1 MRLRQSG
8 TRGTCN
14 QRSVKYQI
22 LKNGLTFIMVL
33 LHQRQGDQG
42 QGDQGQGKLLLCL
55 HRELCPN
62 LCVRQWFVKL
72 KKKVNDVE
80 LHLAVL
86 LQVDRK
92 VQKVQKGR
100 AVPQPD
106 HAVNYVMD
114 SWDVANY
121 FDVGLV
127 PRDEAAFEDYRWD
140 LIMQGL
146 GPETILVPNTHDLFH
161 FISMCSNPNECASL
175 QRLLRSLQNF
185 AGDVPEQFSAA
196 LGRCS

>member
-1 MRLRQSG
+1 M
-8 TRGTCN
+8 
-14 QRSVKYQI
+14 
-22 LKNGLTFIMVL
+22 
-33 LHQRQGDQG
+33 
-42 QGDQGQGKLLLCL
+42 
-55 HRELCPN
+55 
-62 LCVRQWFVKL
+62 
-72 KKKVNDVE
+72 
-80 LHLAVL
+80 
-86 LQVDRK
+86 
-92 VQKVQKGR
+92 QKVQKGR

-114 SWDVANY
+114 SWGVANY

-146 GPETILVPNTHDLFH
+146 GPETILVHNSRDLFH
-161 FISMCSNPNECASL
+161 FISMCSNPIECASL
-175 QRLLRSLQNF
+175 QRLLRSLQDF

>member
-33 LHQRQGDQG
+33 LHQCQGDQG

-62 LCVRQWFVKL
+62 LCVRQWFGKL

-80 LHLAVL
+80 LH
-86 LQVDRK
+86 
-92 VQKVQKGR
+92 
-100 AVPQPD
+100 
-106 HAVNYVMD
+106 
-114 SWDVANY
+114 
-121 FDVGLV
+121 
-127 PRDEAAFEDYRWD
+127 
-140 LIMQGL
+140 
-146 GPETILVPNTHDLFH
+146 
-161 FISMCSNPNECASL
+161 
-175 QRLLRSLQNF
+175 
-185 AGDVPEQFSAA
+185 
-196 LGRCS
+196 